1 MKRTIKVLVLI
12 LLILIAAGTGGIM
25 FLASGLEDGEAITV
39 MDVQTDSLSD
49 GEFVGTYENK
59 RWDNKVKV
67 KIESGTITEIKVVDT
82 VMFEKPEVTEAL
94 ISQVLDKQSLE
105 IDGVTGATVTVNA
118 YLKAIENALMKA
130 RQ

>member
-59 RWDNKVKV
+59 RWDNKVKIQ
-67 KIESGTITEIKVVDT
+67 IESGTITDVEIIDT

>member
-25 FLASGLEDGEAITV
+25 FLASGLEDGEAITI

-67 KIESGTITEIKVVDT
+67 KIESGTITDVEIIDT

-105 IDGVTGATVTVNA
+105 IDGVAGATVTVNA

>member
-105 IDGVTGATVTVNA
+105 IDGVAGATVTVNA

>member
-39 MDVQTDSLSD
+39 MDVETDSLSD

-59 RWDNKVKV
+59 RWDNK
-67 KIESGTITEIKVVDT
+67 
-82 VMFEKPEVTEAL
+82 
-94 ISQVLDKQSLE
+94 
-105 IDGVTGATVTVNA
+105 
-118 YLKAIENALMKA
+118 
-130 RQ
+130 

>member
-12 LLILIAAGTGGIM
+12 LLIFVAVGTGGIM

-39 MDVQTDSLSD
+39 MDVETDSLSD

-59 RWDNKVKV
+59 RWDNKVKIQ
-67 KIESGTITEIKVVDT
+67 IESGTITDVEIIDT
-82 VMFEKPEVTEAL
+82 VMFEKPEVTEVL

>member
-94 ISQVLDKQSLE
+94 ISQVLYKQSLE